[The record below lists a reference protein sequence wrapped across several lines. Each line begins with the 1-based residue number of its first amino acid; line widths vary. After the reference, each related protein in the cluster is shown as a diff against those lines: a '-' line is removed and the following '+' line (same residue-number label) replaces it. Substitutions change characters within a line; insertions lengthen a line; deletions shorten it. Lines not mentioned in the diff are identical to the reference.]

1 MRSGAD
7 PESVG
12 SWRLSGK
19 LHFLQLNGRF
29 SSEISGISLNGLIQN
44 LFSHQEKGVF
54 KKSHGGIEERRAGGG
69 GAGAEPPPSPAPGRK
84 KNKKSHGL
92 P

>member
-7 PESVG
+7 PEGVG

-29 SSEISGISLNGLIQN
+29 SIEISGISLNKLIQN
-44 LFSHQEKGVF
+44 SFSHQEKCIF
-54 KKSHGGIEERRAGGG
+54 KKSHGETSLVAQWLR
-69 GAGAEPPPSPAPGRK
+69 
-84 KNKKSHGL
+84 L
-92 P
+92 